1 MSEPSLMR
9 AVCELECMDCGLT
22 IRTGDDVVL
31 GRFGW
36 VHPCCG
42 ELEQAGQS

>member
-1 MSEPSLMR
+1 MTEPSLMR
-9 AVCELECMDCGLT
+9 AVCDLECIDCGLT

-31 GRFGW
+31 GTFGW

-42 ELEQAGQS
+42 LLEAAVDA